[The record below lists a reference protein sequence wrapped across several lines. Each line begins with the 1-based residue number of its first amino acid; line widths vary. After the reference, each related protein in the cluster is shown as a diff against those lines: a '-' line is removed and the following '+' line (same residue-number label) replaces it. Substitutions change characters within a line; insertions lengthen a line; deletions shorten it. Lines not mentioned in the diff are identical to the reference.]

1 MAATPCAEQ
10 RNKGVLASKSHGRS
24 ELYVLG
30 AILSSEQEQFLY
42 NACLVSV

>member
-10 RNKGVLASKSHGRS
+10 INKVALASKNHGRS

-30 AILSSEQEQFLY
+30 AILSSEQEYFLY
-42 NACLVSV
+42 NACLVSL